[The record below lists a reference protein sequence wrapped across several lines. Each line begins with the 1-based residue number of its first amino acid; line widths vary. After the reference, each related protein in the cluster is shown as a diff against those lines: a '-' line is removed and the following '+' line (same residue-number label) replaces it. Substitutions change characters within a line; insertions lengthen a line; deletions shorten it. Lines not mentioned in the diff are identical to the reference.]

1 MDGSIGGAPAAPGA
15 TNGNKSIGVDVKG
28 SGTLGISLCGSGGK
42 GGKCGSRGGR
52 PRPDFAY
59 SHVRD
64 VCSAMSLPGSAS
76 TFTQL
81 PLDQMLLPD
90 ATLFIFASG
99 GRGGRRA

>member
-1 MDGSIGGAPAAPGA
+1 MDGSIGGAPAALGA

-42 GGKCGSRGGR
+42 GGKCGSRGGC

-64 VCSAMSLPGSAS
+64 VCSAMSLRGSAS
-76 TFTQL
+76 TFAQT